1 MTMSIKKAQK
11 DKLKISLNS
20 IKRMEI
26 NRTQPLYY
34 YM

>member
-1 MTMSIKKAQK
+1 MTMSIKRAQK